1 MKPNVGKIN
10 KVETPIELSER
21 NKLVLRAVVQ
31 LYITSAQPVGSRL
44 VARYLGNRLK
54 LSPASIRNILYELEE
69 MDLLHQTHAS
79 SGRIPT
85 DKGYRY
91 FIDSLL
97 VQRKP
102 TEKEI
107 RKIQEELNK
116 IEPTNFDDILKTA
129 SKVLGVLSK
138 YLSIVIVPEIQ
149 DITVEKI
156 ELIPI
161 TSNRLL
167 FVLALNSNIIHTL
180 TIDANIDVEE
190 DQIEKVSQFVNEKI
204 SGKTLRFIYENFS
217 DLFAVSEYQ
226 DSPIIKLIINIF
238 DKIQEN
244 LQDYERTFIAGAR
257 NLLLYPEFQNPDHIK
272 NMITILENTQTILN
286 VINQFKKNNPN
297 LTVLIGSETGNELLL
312 DYSIIASPY
321 WIRNATGYIGLLGP
335 KRMNYP
341 KVITLVELIS
351 NYLSQSFAR
360 IC

>member
-1 MKPNVGKIN
+1 MKPNIGKIN
-10 KVETPIELSER
+10 KGETPIELSER
-21 NKLVLRAVVQ
+21 NKIVLRAVVQ

-69 MDLLHQTHAS
+69 MDFLHQTHVS
-79 SGRIPT
+79 SGRVPT

-97 VQRKP
+97 VHRKP
-102 TEKEI
+102 SEKEI
-107 RKIQEELNK
+107 RKIQEELDK
-116 IEPTNFDDILKTA
+116 IEPRNIDDVLKTA

-149 DITVEKI
+149 DISVEKI

-167 FVLALNSNIIHTL
+167 FVIALNSNIIHTL
-180 TIDANIDVEE
+180 TIDANINIDE
-190 DQIEKVSQFVNEKI
+190 DQIEKVTRFVNEKI

-217 DLFAVSEYQ
+217 NLFSLSEYQ

-244 LQDYERTFIAGAR
+244 LQDYEKAFIAGAR
-257 NLLLYPEFQNPDHIK
+257 NLLLYPEFQNPEHIK

-297 LTVLIGSETGNELLL
+297 LTILIGSETRNELLF

-321 WIRNATGYIGLLGP
+321 WIRNAPGYIGLLGP

-341 KVITLVELIS
+341 KVITLVELVS

-360 IC
+360 MS

>member
-31 LYITSAQPVGSRL
+31 LYTTSAQPVGSRL

-116 IEPTNFDDILKTA
+116 IEPTNLDDILKTA
-129 SKVLGVLSK
+129 SKVLGVLSN

-204 SGKTLRFIYENFS
+204 SGKALRFIYENFS
-217 DLFAVSEYQ
+217 DLFSVSEYQ